1 MSPHIYTEGLPE
13 EQTPV
18 PSWGALPLNLYL
30 LVTPHLM
37 FHALSRNN
45 GILLTRTRPPNELPD
60 QRRKRLVRQWLNL
73 GTMGREPYYSRTR
86 TESQTYAPAQPPT
99 APRLAT
105 PLRRRL

>member
-37 FHALSRNN
+37 FHALSR
-45 GILLTRTRPPNELPD
+45 
-60 QRRKRLVRQWLNL
+60 
-73 GTMGREPYYSRTR
+73 
-86 TESQTYAPAQPPT
+86 
-99 APRLAT
+99 
-105 PLRRRL
+105 